1 MHWRIVT
8 VGKPALEW
16 ARDAVEDYANR
27 LSRLAKVEMIPLKK
41 ASREATETRMLEL
54 GKGLHCIALDERG
67 VERRSLDLAR
77 WVRERQMSGTKG
89 VCLFIGGAD
98 GHSEDFRTR
107 MAETWSLSRL
117 TLQHELALVVLLEQ
131 IYRAHEINRGGPYH
145 RE

>member
-8 VGKPALEW
+8 VGKPALDW
-16 ARDAVEDYANR
+16 ARAAVEDYASR

-41 ASREATETRMLEL
+41 ASREVTEERMLEL
-54 GKGLHCIALDERG
+54 GKGMHCIALDERG

-77 WVRERQMSGTKG
+77 WVRDREVSGTKG

-98 GHSEDFRTR
+98 GHSEVFRSR
-107 MAETWSLSRL
+107 MAEPWSLSRL

-131 IYRAHEINRGGPYH
+131 LYRAHEINRGGPYH